1 MKVSLIHCKEE
12 HPLIYH
18 FDDVECPVCMTLSER
33 EEALEAVEELEER
46 LLRSATEIDHLEDK
60 IANLEARI

>member
-1 MKVSLIHCKEE
+1 MRVSLIHCKED

-18 FDDVECPVCMTLSER
+18 FDDDECPVCLSLSER
-33 EEALEAVEELEER
+33 DEMRDSVEEMEEK

>member
-1 MKVSLIHCKEE
+1 
-12 HPLIYH
+12 
-18 FDDVECPVCMTLSER
+18 MTLSER
-33 EEALEAVEELEER
+33 DEAFESVEELEER